1 MELADVRDSKSRGG
15 NTVWVRPPPPAP
27 LEIDNQ
33 EDYMDNT
40 QQMAFPVQLVV
51 LLVFIGLMY
60 FILIRPQKKK
70 DQEIS
75 DMRSSIRVGDEI
87 VTIGGILGRVV
98 KTKDDSVV
106 IQVGA
111 DKTKFE
117 IKKWAISSV
126 EKKSDAPIRK
136 TDSEPEVPAEEKKVR
151 PKRLGK
157 KAESM
162 EEEMQAETEANQ

>member
-1 MELADVRDSKSRGG
+1 MNTGG
-15 NTVWVRPPPPAP
+15 
-27 LEIDNQ
+27 Q
-33 EDYMDNT
+33 G
-40 QQMAFPVQLVV
+40 QLVTQMV
-51 LLVFIGLMY
+51 ILVAFIAIMY

-70 DQEIS
+70 DQEVQ
-75 DMRSSIRVGDEI
+75 DMRSNIQVGDEI

-126 EKKSDAPIRK
+126 EKKSTDRK
-136 TDSEPEVPAEEKKVR
+136 VSREEVVQQEEKKVK
-151 PKRLGK
+151 PKRLLGK
-157 KAESM
+157 KATSM
-162 EEEMQAETEANQ
+162 EEEAEALISETPELSAANEAAADAGKAVEAAEAAVEEVTE

>member
-1 MELADVRDSKSRGG
+1 MVILV
-15 NTVWVRPPPPAP
+15 
-27 LEIDNQ
+27 
-33 EDYMDNT
+33 
-40 QQMAFPVQLVV
+40 AF
-51 LLVFIGLMY
+51 IAIMY

-70 DQEIS
+70 DQEVQ
-75 DMRSSIRVGDEI
+75 DMRSNIQVGDEI

-126 EKKSDAPIRK
+126 EKKSTDRK
-136 TDSEPEVPAEEKKVR
+136 VSREEVVQQEEKKVK
-151 PKRLGK
+151 PKRLLGK
-157 KAESM
+157 KATSM
-162 EEEMQAETEANQ
+162 EEEAEALISETPELSAANEAAADAGKAVEAAEAAVEEVTE